1 MNTVVIKFS
10 VQERDLLFSLMHADP
25 ALTERLRTAEL
36 KNNTI
41 TSSYSAEELEDLLD
55 AITAEANYTPDEQV
69 QRKLDRIADK
79 IEEILFELQRL

>member
-1 MNTVVIKFS
+1 
-10 VQERDLLFSLMHADP
+10 LLFSLMHADP
-25 ALTERLRTAEL
+25 GLTERLRTAEE

-41 TSSYSAEELEDLLD
+41 TSSYTVEELEDLLD
-55 AITAEANYTPDEQV
+55 AITAEANYTPDEKV